1 MGRPRKH
8 RPLGETELD
17 QLLASGASAVAQL
30 CEWIRR
36 CNPTGLQ
43 VDPGERR
50 RRYALKARLQSA
62 LIERFG
68 AALFERPTPDPNI
81 IGIGRRQGRG
91 DGGHARLS
99 DLSTA
104 ARAWGADALGP
115 AALVPAGRSKHK
127 PR

>member
-1 MGRPRKH
+1 MARPRKRH
-8 RPLGETELD
+8 PLGEAELD
-17 QLLASGASAVAQL
+17 QLLASGSPGVAQL
-30 CEWIRR
+30 CEAIRR
-36 CNPTGLQ
+36 CNPTGLP
-43 VDPGERR
+43 VDSGERR

-68 AALFERPTPDPNI
+68 ADLFVRPTPDSNI
-81 IGIGRRQGRG
+81 VGIGRREGRG

-104 ARAWGADALGP
+104 ARAWVADALGH